1 MKRITGKVK
10 IRNGKSTQ
18 KTRNDEFLA
27 YGSNHG
33 GREKRTDLMFIQKRE
48 SAELLDR
55 WNAGCWV

>member
-55 WNAGCWV
+55 